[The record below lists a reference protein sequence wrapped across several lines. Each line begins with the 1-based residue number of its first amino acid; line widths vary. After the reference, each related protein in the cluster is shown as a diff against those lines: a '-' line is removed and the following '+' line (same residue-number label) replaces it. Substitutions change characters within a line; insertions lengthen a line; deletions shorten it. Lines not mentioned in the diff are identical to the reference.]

1 MQDASWQTICQ
12 QGIWLLEWWY
22 SFKYKNQFLPSCMF
36 KQSFPLTPNQARY
49 VHAEQ
54 ATCLRAHALSFQ
66 LPVSF
71 YLPGDV
77 NIEHLSVALQRL
89 TDAYPQL
96 RARLI
101 RSRNG
106 TFRQY
111 IEKPSTPVI
120 QVVQADEAI
129 RANPR
134 ACIEAFCFDAADL
147 HKQSLLKCQLIR
159 LDAQHAIFTLSVHHM
174 IADGYSLK
182 RIIHALNQ
190 ALQDINF
197 APNPIVHPQPALADQ
212 AQQIENTA
220 SQDAVAFKFWSIYL
234 RDGQD
239 ATMPVIAGASHSRST
254 ECTSIHLNAD
264 MSETILALCNKAE
277 ISLFQLIYAVYVT
290 LLARHTGE
298 TNLMTA
304 FQSHGR
310 QQLAAHQ
317 HTIGLFA
324 RTLVLKHALQPDASL
339 LDIAKVI
346 QQSVAQAIDH
356 QHMSYDAILQNSP
369 HKPRY
374 AINHFPQLPALVLN
388 GASYPAQRLATWH
401 SDFDCNLHIES
412 AYATEDNNAAGS
424 IELTLFFNPQVITF
438 ERASTFLQQMQLTLA
453 QLVLQPTQ
461 PLHAFSLAA
470 SFHTTESTL
479 KPMPAEISS
488 PSTISIEK
496 SARIEHAFFEI
507 ANKQPARIA
516 IQDETDTWSY
526 REVAL
531 AAQHITQMLAQQG
544 ARQHKRV
551 AILCAQSPLL
561 VMTMLATLQAEAA
574 FCVLDPKLPRA
585 RLLQLLNTLE
595 ADCLITTLTSE
606 CFTQLHA
613 NTFTISIEQVKQV
626 LMSQADILLPRLANA
641 DSSAPDNGAQAPAY
655 YLFTSGSTGEPKCVM
670 HTHAPLLHHIAWQR
684 QTFSLT
690 DEARV
695 TMLSGLMHDP
705 LMRDI
710 FMPLSIGGR
719 VCMASPHTMS
729 QPAALR
735 AWLHHIAPTV
745 LHATPSMLL
754 WLQTDA
760 ALCVP
765 CNSIGL
771 CLIGGEPLHQRH
783 VAILRTFAP
792 QASIINVYGTT
803 ETPQIMAWQRIGLTE
818 TAEVLPAGQAVADVE
833 ITILSKL
840 DYDENKVTASPYTLG
855 EVIIKSPYL
864 AAGYWHHHALDESAF
879 SHQTYHTGD
888 LGYWNALRQLVLVGR
903 TDDQIKIRGFRV
915 SLSEI
920 EYRLL
925 QHPSVAECACV
936 YDQERLTLA
945 LVPKTGTSMTA
956 AEVRAYCQAQLP
968 HYMQVTTV
976 MLMDALPRLNNLKVD
991 KQALIRRIQD
1001 DSVNDK
1007 LRLPESDME
1016 IAIAE
1021 SWRRILG
1028 LKFISA
1034 DTSFVSLGGDSLSF
1048 IQASLA
1054 LERAIG
1060 FVPNNWQHL
1069 RICDLATQSQSESMW
1084 ASIHPAVF
1092 VRAFSIVF
1100 ILVGHFFNRN
1110 LTGGTDALLLVAGY
1124 SFAGFQLNN
1133 LYVKKSVKPL
1143 FNTMLGIAIP
1153 TLLISLVHFY
1163 KIKGIDIPRVLFYG
1177 NFILPY
1183 NALHEPQYE
1192 LYWFIDV
1199 LIQIFLV
1206 LAVVFSVESLREK
1219 AARHP
1224 LRFATYA
1231 LLLSAIIAVL
1241 SAQVWDTDY
1250 LLNRVP
1256 QAKLWLFVLGWAVY
1270 FAYHQQQKLLF
1281 AAIAIGLPVLLN
1293 GKPSPLMSCCALL
1306 LLYVPHI
1313 KLIRPFH
1320 TWVYAVASASLMIYL
1335 THFQLS
1341 SALRYMGIEDTPYAE
1356 LFVGILGGVA
1366 LWHAWQWLVVTSQQ
1380 A

>member
-1 MQDASWQTICQ
+1 
-12 QGIWLLEWWY
+12 
-22 SFKYKNQFLPSCMF
+22 MF

-49 VHAEQ
+49 VHAQQ
-54 ATCLRAHALSFQ
+54 ATGLRARALSFQ

-77 NIEHLSVALQRL
+77 NIEHLSAALQRL

-96 RARLI
+96 RTRLI

-106 TFRQY
+106 TYRQY
-111 IEKPSTPVI
+111 IEKPSPPVI

-159 LDAQHAIFTLSVHHM
+159 LDAQHAISTLSVHHM

-190 ALQDINF
+190 ALQDIDF
-197 APNPIVHPQPALADQ
+197 APNPIVHPQPVLAGQ

-220 SQDAVAFKFWSIYL
+220 SQDAEALKFWSNYL

-239 ATMPVIAGASHSRST
+239 ATMPVIAGASHKRST

-264 MSETILALCNKAE
+264 VSAAILALCNKAE
-277 ISLFQLIYAVYVT
+277 ISLFQLMYAVYVT
-290 LLARHTGE
+290 LLVRHTGE

-310 QQLAAHQ
+310 QQLAAHH

-339 LDIAKVI
+339 LDIAKAI

-412 AYATEDNNAAGS
+412 ALARDDNNAEGNNGG
-424 IELTLFFNPQVITF
+424 IELTLFFNPQVITL

-461 PLHAFSLAA
+461 PLHAFTLTA
-470 SFHTTESTL
+470 SFHTTESPL
-479 KPMPAEISS
+479 KPLPAEISS

-507 ANKQPARIA
+507 ANKQPERIA

-531 AAQHITQMLAQQG
+531 AAQHITQMLAQHG
-544 ARQHKRV
+544 VRQHKRV

-561 VMTMLATLQAEAA
+561 VMTMLATLQVGAA
-574 FCVLDPKLPRA
+574 FCVLDPKLPSA
-585 RLLQLLNTLE
+585 RLLQLLESLQ
-595 ADCLITTLTSE
+595 ADCLVTALNAE
-606 CFTQLHA
+606 CIAQLHS
-613 NTFTISIEQVKQV
+613 NTVTISIEQVKQV
-626 LMSQADILLPRLANA
+626 LMSQADELLTPLASV
-641 DSSAPDNGAQAPAY
+641 DSSSPDNGVLDIGTPAY
-655 YLFTSGSTGEPKCVM
+655 YLFTSGSTGEPKCVV

-690 DEARV
+690 AEARV

-710 FMPLSIGGR
+710 FVPLSIGGR
-719 VCMASPHTMS
+719 VCVANPHIMS

-735 AWLHHIAPTV
+735 TWLHHIAPTV
-745 LHATPSMLL
+745 MHTTPSMLL
-754 WLQTDA
+754 WLQSDA
-760 ALCVP
+760 ALGAP
-765 CNSIGL
+765 CNSLAL
-771 CLIGGEPLHQRH
+771 CLMGGEPLHQRH
-783 VAILRTFAP
+783 VAILRALAP
-792 QASIINVYGTT
+792 QANIINVYGTT
-803 ETPQIMAWQRIGLTE
+803 ETPQIMAWHRVDSTE
-818 TAEVLPAGQAVADVE
+818 TAEVIPAGQAVADAE

-840 DYDENKVTASPYTLG
+840 DCDENKVTASPYTLG

-864 AAGYWHHHALDESAF
+864 AAGYWHHQALDASAF
-879 SHQTYHTGD
+879 SHQAYHTGD
-888 LGYWNALRQLVLVGR
+888 LGYWNAQRQLVLVGR
-903 TDDQIKIRGFRV
+903 ADDKIKIRGFRV

-945 LVPKTGTSMTA
+945 LVPKTGTSMTE

-968 HYMQVTTV
+968 HYMQVSTV
-976 MLMDALPRLNNLKVD
+976 MFLDALPRLNNLKVD
-991 KQALIRRIQD
+991 KQALIRRIHD

-1028 LKFISA
+1028 IKFISA
-1034 DTSFVSLGGDSLSF
+1034 DASFVSLGGDSLSF

-1069 RICDLATQSQSESMW
+1069 RICDLATQSQSESIW

-1206 LAVVFSVESLREK
+1206 LAVVFSIESLREK

-1281 AAIAIGLPVLLN
+1281 SAIAIGLPVLLN
-1293 GKPSPLMSCCALL
+1293 GKLSPLMSCCALL

-1313 KLIRPFH
+1313 KLIRPLH

-1341 SALRYMGIEDTPYAE
+1341 SALRYMGTEDTPYAE
-1356 LFVGILGGVA
+1356 LLVGILGGVA
-1366 LWHAWQWLVVTSQQ
+1366 LWHAWQCVTVTSQRVWLVLRSQ
-1380 A
+1380 IFR